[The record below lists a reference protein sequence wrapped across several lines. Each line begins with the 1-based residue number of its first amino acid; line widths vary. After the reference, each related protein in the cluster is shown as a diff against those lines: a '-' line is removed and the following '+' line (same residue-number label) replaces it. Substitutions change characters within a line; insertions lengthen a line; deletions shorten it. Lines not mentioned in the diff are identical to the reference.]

1 MKRKNMISMVTSLA
15 LVGVVAVGGTLALL
29 TSQTKQL
36 TNTFTVGE
44 DYADDGTDF
53 KLKENKVDRV
63 LDDPKEGYEFG
74 DYAKNDQVW
83 EGSEVGT
90 TANEY
95 KDIIPDSKLDKN
107 PWFEIKVDVEDPA
120 PNSWIVAKVTGV
132 NDLKTKGVTLGDVGE
147 NWAVVSGNA
156 QDGYTF
162 EDVTVDTLV
171 DGAIL
176 VYKDQLTQRN
186 SRTNSLFTCL
196 NVSPDFNE
204 AAFGKATKNL
214 VIKGV
219 AVQAVEGDSEDLDE
233 TTLGEIMASLPSNF

>member
-74 DYAKNDQVW
+74 DYAKNGDVW
-83 EGSEVGT
+83 EGSELGT
-90 TANEY
+90 TANQY

-107 PWFEIKVDVEDPA
+107 PWFEIKADVEDPA

-132 NDLKTKGVTLGDVGE
+132 DDLKTKGVTLRDVGE
-147 NWAVVSGNA
+147 NWAVVSGSKE
-156 QDGYTF
+156 DGYTF
-162 EDVTVDTLV
+162 APVTTETLV
-171 DGAIL
+171 DDAIL
-176 VYKDQLTQRN
+176 VYTQQRTQAN
-186 SRTNSLFTCL
+186 PKTNSLFTYL
-196 NVSPDFNE
+196 NVSENFDE
-204 AAFGKATKNL
+204 DAFGAAAKNL

-219 AVQAVEGDSEDLDE
+219 AVQAVEGDSEALDV